1 MLHFDIRSRFRTPRN
16 ISENCLAHLVDLETD
31 SLMRYNTAVKHL
43 ETAKKTSRQVDKFG
57 EKVGI
62 KLVLVLERSVIFFG
76 AC

>member
-1 MLHFDIRSRFRTPRN
+1 
-16 ISENCLAHLVDLETD
+16 
-31 SLMRYNTAVKHL
+31 MRYNTAVESL